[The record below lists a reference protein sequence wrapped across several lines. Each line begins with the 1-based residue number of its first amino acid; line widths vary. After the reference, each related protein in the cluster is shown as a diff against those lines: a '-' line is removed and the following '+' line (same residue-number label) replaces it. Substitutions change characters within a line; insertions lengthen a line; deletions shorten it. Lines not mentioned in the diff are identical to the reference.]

1 MTTPSL
7 SSPVP
12 DRQFSAQA
20 AARETDT
27 ANESRVHGGR
37 GTDPLDRDERLV
49 TNRNNDRPD
58 FKEEA
63 MGLRVNTNL
72 ASINAQRNLMNTG
85 VKLGKSLEKL
95 SSGLRINRAGDDAA
109 GLAISESLKS
119 EIRALQQA
127 GRNAN
132 DGISMVQTAEGSL
145 DEISGIAIR
154 LRELA
159 EQAANGTLGQNER
172 QFLDDEFQALTSEID
187 RIAATT
193 EFNGTKLIDGSG
205 GAVAIQV
212 GTGSTADDRIDLDFA
227 TTVDAT
233 ALSLDSATLTG
244 ADGANARAAI
254 DSLDSALTTIT
265 QTRASFGAVQNRLE
279 STVRN
284 LGVVVE
290 NLSAANSRIR
300 DVDVAEESANLTSL
314 QILQQAGVSVL
325 AQANLA
331 PQSALSLLG

>member
-1 MTTPSL
+1 
-7 SSPVP
+7 
-12 DRQFSAQA
+12 
-20 AARETDT
+20 
-27 ANESRVHGGR
+27 
-37 GTDPLDRDERLV
+37 
-49 TNRNNDRPD
+49 
-58 FKEEA
+58 

-127 GRNAN
+127 SRNAN

-205 GAVAIQV
+205 GDVAIQV
-212 GTGSTADDRIDLDFA
+212 GTGSTADDRINLDFG
-227 TTVDAT
+227 TTVDAQQ
-233 ALSLDSATLTG
+233 LSLTTATLTG
-244 ADGANARAAI
+244 ADGANARDAI

-284 LGVVVE
+284 LGVAVE

>member
-1 MTTPSL
+1 
-7 SSPVP
+7 
-12 DRQFSAQA
+12 
-20 AARETDT
+20 
-27 ANESRVHGGR
+27 
-37 GTDPLDRDERLV
+37 
-49 TNRNNDRPD
+49 
-58 FKEEA
+58 

-127 GRNAN
+127 SRNAN

-205 GAVAIQV
+205 GDVAIQV
-212 GTGSTADDRIDLDFA
+212 GTGSTADDRINLDFG
-227 TTVDAT
+227 TTVDA
-233 ALSLDSATLTG
+233 AELSLTTATLTG
-244 ADGANARAAI
+244 ADGANARDAI

-284 LGVVVE
+284 LGVAVE

>member
-1 MTTPSL
+1 
-7 SSPVP
+7 
-12 DRQFSAQA
+12 
-20 AARETDT
+20 
-27 ANESRVHGGR
+27 
-37 GTDPLDRDERLV
+37 
-49 TNRNNDRPD
+49 
-58 FKEEA
+58 

-244 ADGANARAAI
+244 ADGANARDAI

>member
-1 MTTPSL
+1 
-7 SSPVP
+7 
-12 DRQFSAQA
+12 
-20 AARETDT
+20 
-27 ANESRVHGGR
+27 
-37 GTDPLDRDERLV
+37 
-49 TNRNNDRPD
+49 
-58 FKEEA
+58 

-72 ASINAQRNLMNTG
+72 ASINAQRNLYNTG

-127 GRNAN
+127 SRNAN

-172 QFLDDEFQALTSEID
+172 QFLDDEFQALTAEID

-205 GAVAIQV
+205 GDVAIQV
-212 GTGSTADDRIDLDFA
+212 GTGSTSDDRIALDFA
-227 TTVDAT
+227 TTVDSA
-233 ALSLDSATLTG
+233 ALSLDAATLTG
-244 ADGANARAAI
+244 TDGTNARAAI

-284 LGVVVE
+284 LGIAVE

-300 DVDVAEESANLTSL
+300 DVDVAEESANMTSL

-325 AQANLA
+325 AQANLS

>member
-1 MTTPSL
+1 
-7 SSPVP
+7 
-12 DRQFSAQA
+12 
-20 AARETDT
+20 
-27 ANESRVHGGR
+27 
-37 GTDPLDRDERLV
+37 
-49 TNRNNDRPD
+49 
-58 FKEEA
+58 

-254 DSLDSALTTIT
+254 DSLDSALTTVT

>member
-1 MTTPSL
+1 
-7 SSPVP
+7 
-12 DRQFSAQA
+12 
-20 AARETDT
+20 
-27 ANESRVHGGR
+27 
-37 GTDPLDRDERLV
+37 
-49 TNRNNDRPD
+49 
-58 FKEEA
+58 

-72 ASINAQRNLMNTG
+72 ASINAQRNLYNTG
-85 VKLGKSLEKL
+85 VKLSKSLEKL

-172 QFLDDEFQALTSEID
+172 QFLDDEFQALTAEID

-212 GTGSTADDRIDLDFA
+212 GTGSTSNDRISLDFA
-227 TTVDAT
+227 TTVDSA

-244 ADGANARAAI
+244 TDGANARAAI

-284 LGVVVE
+284 LGVAVE

-300 DVDVAEESANLTSL
+300 DVDVAEESANMTSL

-325 AQANLA
+325 AQANLS

>member
-1 MTTPSL
+1 
-7 SSPVP
+7 
-12 DRQFSAQA
+12 
-20 AARETDT
+20 
-27 ANESRVHGGR
+27 
-37 GTDPLDRDERLV
+37 
-49 TNRNNDRPD
+49 
-58 FKEEA
+58 

-127 GRNAN
+127 SRNAN

-193 EFNGTKLIDGSG
+193 EFNGTQLIDGSG

-233 ALSLDSATLTG
+233 ALSLDTATLTG
-244 ADGANARAAI
+244 ADGANARDAI

-284 LGVVVE
+284 LGVAVE

-325 AQANLA
+325 AQANVA

>member
-1 MTTPSL
+1 
-7 SSPVP
+7 
-12 DRQFSAQA
+12 
-20 AARETDT
+20 
-27 ANESRVHGGR
+27 
-37 GTDPLDRDERLV
+37 
-49 TNRNNDRPD
+49 
-58 FKEEA
+58 

-72 ASINAQRNLMNTG
+72 ASINAQRNLYNTG

-127 GRNAN
+127 SRNAN

-159 EQAANGTLGQNER
+159 EQAANGTLGSAER
-172 QFLDDEFQALTSEID
+172 QFLDDEFQALTAEID
-187 RIAATT
+187 RIAAVT
-193 EFNGTKLIDGSG
+193 EFNGTKLIN
-205 GAVAIQV
+205 GAGASVDIQV
-212 GTGSTADDRIDLDFA
+212 GTGATTTDRISLDFS
-227 TTVDAT
+227 TTISAS
-233 ALSLDSATLTG
+233 ALGLSASTLTG
-244 ADGANARAAI
+244 TDGSAARTAI
-254 DSLDSALTTIT
+254 TALDGALTTIS

-284 LGVVVE
+284 LGITTE
-290 NLSAANSRIR
+290 NLTAANSRIR
-300 DVDVAEESANLTSL
+300 DVDVAEETANMTSL
-314 QILQQAGVSVL
+314 QILQQAGISVL
-325 AQANLA
+325 AQANFA

>member
-1 MTTPSL
+1 
-7 SSPVP
+7 
-12 DRQFSAQA
+12 
-20 AARETDT
+20 
-27 ANESRVHGGR
+27 
-37 GTDPLDRDERLV
+37 
-49 TNRNNDRPD
+49 
-58 FKEEA
+58 

-72 ASINAQRNLMNTG
+72 ASINAQRNLYNTG

-127 GRNAN
+127 SRNAN

-172 QFLDDEFQALTSEID
+172 QFLDDEFQALTAEID

-205 GAVAIQV
+205 GNVAIQV
-212 GTGSTADDRIDLDFA
+212 GTGSTSDDRIALDFA
-227 TTVDAT
+227 TTVDSA
-233 ALSLDSATLTG
+233 ALSLDAATLTG
-244 ADGANARAAI
+244 TDGTNARAAI

-284 LGVVVE
+284 LGIAVE

-300 DVDVAEESANLTSL
+300 DVDVAEESANMTSL

-325 AQANLA
+325 AQANLS

>member
-1 MTTPSL
+1 
-7 SSPVP
+7 
-12 DRQFSAQA
+12 
-20 AARETDT
+20 
-27 ANESRVHGGR
+27 
-37 GTDPLDRDERLV
+37 
-49 TNRNNDRPD
+49 
-58 FKEEA
+58 

-127 GRNAN
+127 SRNAN

-159 EQAANGTLGQNER
+159 EQAANGTLGSSER
-172 QFLDDEFQALTSEID
+172 SFLDDEFQALAEEID
-187 RIAATT
+187 RIAATS

-205 GAVAIQV
+205 ATVDIQV
-212 GTGSTADDRIDLDFA
+212 GTGAATTDRIALDFGV
-227 TTVDAT
+227 TVDST
-233 ALSLDSATLTG
+233 QLGLSTATLTG
-244 ADGANARAAI
+244 TDGTNARAAI
-254 DSLDSALTTIT
+254 TALDSALTTIT

-284 LGVVVE
+284 LGIAVE

-300 DVDVAEESANLTSL
+300 DVDVAEESANMTSL
-314 QILQQAGVSVL
+314 QILQQAGISVL
-325 AQANLA
+325 AQANFA

>member
-1 MTTPSL
+1 
-7 SSPVP
+7 
-12 DRQFSAQA
+12 
-20 AARETDT
+20 
-27 ANESRVHGGR
+27 
-37 GTDPLDRDERLV
+37 
-49 TNRNNDRPD
+49 
-58 FKEEA
+58 

-72 ASINAQRNLMNTG
+72 ASINAQRNLYNTG

-127 GRNAN
+127 SRNAN

-145 DEISGIAIR
+145 DEVSGIAIR

-159 EQAANGTLGQNER
+159 EQAANGTLGSAER

-205 GAVAIQV
+205 ASVDIQV
-212 GTGSTADDRIDLDFA
+212 GTGAATTDRIALDFS
-227 TTVDAT
+227 TTVSAS
-233 ALSLDSATLTG
+233 ALGLSASTLTG
-244 ADGANARAAI
+244 TDGSNARTAI
-254 DSLDSALTTIT
+254 TALDSALTTIT
-265 QTRASFGAVQNRLE
+265 QTRASFGSVQNRLE

-284 LGVVVE
+284 LGITTE

-300 DVDVAEESANLTSL
+300 DVDVAEETANMTSL
-314 QILQQAGVSVL
+314 QILQQAGISVL
-325 AQANLA
+325 AQANFA